1 MSIEGPDDPNNELVN
16 VNEENVSIADAPATS
31 AQIAVLE
38 EEGVGEDDEIDDEA
52 IIEGAAESSVQIA
65 PTDNL
70 NPSLQDDN
78 EPPMLGD
85 HIVIDS
91 KVSLKA
97 FEQFINDTDDTRRK
111 LALANHMISIKNHIK
126 SLGEKNYSHL
136 PGINSPDFVLMFIP
150 LESSFAL
157 AMKEEPT
164 IYQLAWDKRVV
175 LVTPSTLLATLKTIG
190 SIWKQ
195 ERQNRHALEI
205 AEQAGRLYDKFVGFV
220 ADLEKIGM
228 KQKEA
233 VLAYDSA
240 MNKLSNGSG
249 NLMRSA
255 EKLKIMGAKAK
266 KSLDKKYLDPEDF
279 LGLDENESTE
289 KEDSES

>member
-1 MSIEGPDDPNNELVN
+1 
-16 VNEENVSIADAPATS
+16 
-31 AQIAVLE
+31 
-38 EEGVGEDDEIDDEA
+38 
-52 IIEGAAESSVQIA
+52 
-65 PTDNL
+65 
-70 NPSLQDDN
+70 
-78 EPPMLGD
+78 
-85 HIVIDS
+85 
-91 KVSLKA
+91 
-97 FEQFINDTDDTRRK
+97 
-111 LALANHMISIKNHIK
+111 
-126 SLGEKNYSHL
+126 
-136 PGINSPDFVLMFIP
+136 MFIP

>member
-1 MSIEGPDDPNNELVN
+1 
-16 VNEENVSIADAPATS
+16 
-31 AQIAVLE
+31 
-38 EEGVGEDDEIDDEA
+38 
-52 IIEGAAESSVQIA
+52 
-65 PTDNL
+65 
-70 NPSLQDDN
+70 
-78 EPPMLGD
+78 
-85 HIVIDS
+85 
-91 KVSLKA
+91 
-97 FEQFINDTDDTRRK
+97 
-111 LALANHMISIKNHIK
+111 
-126 SLGEKNYSHL
+126 
-136 PGINSPDFVLMFIP
+136 
-150 LESSFAL
+150 
-157 AMKEEPT
+157 MKEEPT